1 MFWGSE
7 HGNATQYAV
16 LASALRRGMQQA
28 NLSSTIL
35 VGPAVS
41 GFGSQETWNYLQQLE
56 AAGTL
61 ALFDAI
67 SVHAYRVGPPESVLA
82 DYARLSQM
90 RGVKAMVSGEWG
102 WSTCTPSQAPGTNC
116 PPQARA
122 DEATA
127 AAYLARSW
135 LTNTAASVA
144 VSVYYDY
151 VDDCSDQTN
160 RECRFGTVRQSYV
173 SPALPHEPKP
183 AFAAAVTLQ
192 RLLGK
197 QRCTG
202 RVVTEGDDTAS
213 SFVLAFAKNEA
224 SGDTRYRST
233 SFAVWTNRSV
243 PITVRFRYITES
255 QTVWARGHSSSSPT
269 CFQTV
274 GMNGT
279 ELGRLCSTKDGL
291 LSLAAATGAPLY
303 LLPVVEH

>member
-1 MFWGSE
+1 MAQAATIVRVDLTWDATERVPGQYIWAPFDQLLKRLGAVGVRPYFTIDYSNIAAFPSCNTTAPNSNGPDHTGPASPGCVTAFVRFAVAAMKHLNKVSLASGTPLPIYELWNEPNTVFWGSE

-67 SVHAYRVGPPESVLA
+67 SAHAYRNGPPESVLA

-122 DEATA
+122 DE
-127 AAYLARSW
+127 
-135 LTNTAASVA
+135 
-144 VSVYYDY
+144 
-151 VDDCSDQTN
+151 
-160 RECRFGTVRQSYV
+160 
-173 SPALPHEPKP
+173 
-183 AFAAAVTLQ
+183 
-192 RLLGK
+192 
-197 QRCTG
+197 
-202 RVVTEGDDTAS
+202 
-213 SFVLAFAKNEA
+213 
-224 SGDTRYRST
+224 
-233 SFAVWTNRSV
+233 
-243 PITVRFRYITES
+243 
-255 QTVWARGHSSSSPT
+255 
-269 CFQTV
+269 
-274 GMNGT
+274 
-279 ELGRLCSTKDGL
+279 
-291 LSLAAATGAPLY
+291 
-303 LLPVVEH
+303 